1 MYHIQDI
8 PEYVPR
14 TVPSTSHVQFLWTF
28 RTPLLEVENGGL
40 LRLRNQVQMQ
50 AVWLQRPKFLIT
62 MLSCIW
68 QKYLWMFGLSSLASS
83 LPTKSSQ
90 FINSSSFSSHKT
102 QCTPRVFNTSSVE
115 TKATFQ
121 PSQWVPGCIQW
132 PCEAGT
138 PTKRQR
144 SYRIGQVIHA
154 KPKWLPK
161 SFGLVKLLGIQRL
174 TRVQVG
180 ILFLLLFLPPNIYF
194 SFCLHHP
201 IFLLRTTVGMGSVC
215 MVGAN
220 VLHLFFQG

>member
-1 MYHIQDI
+1 MHCAKYFTCTISLNPQDTPFRGRKWRLTEIKKPSSNAGSLTSEAKVLNHYALLHLTEI
-8 PEYVPR
+8 PLNVC
-14 TVPSTSHVQFLWTF
+14 V
-28 RTPLLEVENGGL
+28 
-40 LRLRNQVQMQ
+40 
-50 AVWLQRPKFLIT
+50 K
-62 MLSCIW
+62 
-68 QKYLWMFGLSSLASS
+68 SSFAYS

-90 FINSSSFSSHKT
+90 IINSSSFSSHKT

-115 TKATFQ
+115 IKATFQ
-121 PSQWVPGCIQW
+121 PSQWVPGCLQW
-132 PCEAGT
+132 PCEAGI
-138 PTKRQR
+138 PIEGQR
-144 SYRIGQVIHA
+144 SYRICQVIRA

-180 ILFLLLFLPPNIYF
+180 ILFLVLFLPPHIYF

-201 IFLLRTTVGMGSVC
+201 IFLLRTTVGVGSVC